1 MGENIHETEA
11 EKNVPKVKAKV
22 ERNPVAT
29 FDNEESVDDDF
40 VSAYEADDNDE
51 WTEFAEY
58 VLEGSRDEVDA
69 VLVMLEQ
76 IAAVTENDEAFGGEL
91 GEIE

>member
-1 MGENIHETEA
+1 MD
-11 EKNVPKVKAKV
+11 KVKVLVSGEANFMLHALALTTGYTV
-22 ERNPVAT
+22 TSTLHNTEE
-29 FDNEESVDDDF
+29 NE
-40 VSAYEADDNDE
+40 NDE

-76 IAAVTENDEAFGGEL
+76 IAAVTENEEAFGGEL
-91 GEIE
+91 GEVE

>member
-1 MGENIHETEA
+1 ME
-11 EKNVPKVKAKV
+11 KVKVLVSGEANFMLHALALTTGYTV
-22 ERNPVAT
+22 TSTLHNTEE
-29 FDNEESVDDDF
+29 NE
-40 VSAYEADDNDE
+40 NDE

-76 IAAVTENDEAFGGEL
+76 IAAVTENEEAFGGEL

>member
-1 MGENIHETEA
+1 ME
-11 EKNVPKVKAKV
+11 KVKVLVSGEANFMLHALALTTGYTV
-22 ERNPVAT
+22 TSTLHNT
-29 FDNEESVDDDF
+29 EED
-40 VSAYEADDNDE
+40 ENDE

>member
-1 MGENIHETEA
+1 MDKVKVLVSG
-11 EKNVPKVKAKV
+11 EKNFMLHALALTTGYTVTSTLHNT
-22 ERNPVAT
+22 EE
-29 FDNEESVDDDF
+29 NE
-40 VSAYEADDNDE
+40 NDE

-76 IAAVTENDEAFGGEL
+76 IAAVTENEEAFGGEL